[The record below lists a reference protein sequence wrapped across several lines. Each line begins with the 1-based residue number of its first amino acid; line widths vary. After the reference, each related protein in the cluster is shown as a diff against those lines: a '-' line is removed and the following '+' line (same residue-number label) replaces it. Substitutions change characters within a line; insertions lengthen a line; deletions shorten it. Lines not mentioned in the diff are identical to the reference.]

1 MSLLNIRKDDCA
13 LDFLSLG
20 SLIHRLD
27 PGVVPFRKARSVD
40 IHVSGGEYNVA
51 AGLSDCFGLNTGIAS
66 AMVDYGIGELVET
79 RVREMGVKTYFK
91 RFEHN
96 GVNGPNIATVYS
108 DRGYGA
114 RPPVVF
120 YNRANEAGAMLK
132 AGDFDWDDIFSK
144 GVRWFHSGGIYA
156 ALSSTTS
163 GLIIE
168 AMKSAKKHG
177 VITSFDLNYRPK
189 LWAPIG
195 GLEAAQKTFRA
206 IVENVDVLL
215 GNEEDLQLGLG
226 IKGQDVEKASKLDT
240 SAFFAM
246 IDEVTTEFPNIQA
259 VATTLREVENSN
271 RHQWGA
277 VVWCKGEQAVT
288 PVCELGVVDRIGGG
302 DGFATGLIYGFLSG
316 RSLDETI
323 RLGWAHGALLTTFP
337 GDTTMARLPEVEAFA
352 EGGSARVQ
360 R

>member
-1 MSLLNIRKDDCA
+1 MNSLSIRKDDCA

-20 SLIHRLD
+20 ALVHRLD
-27 PGVVPFRKARSVD
+27 PGVIPFRKARSVD

-51 AGLSDCFGLNTGIAS
+51 AGLSDCFGLQTGIAS

-79 RVREMGVKTYFK
+79 RVREMGVRPFFK
-91 RFEHN
+91 RFRHN
-96 GVNGPNIATVYS
+96 GVDGPNIATVYS
-108 DRGYGA
+108 DRGFGV

-120 YNRANEAGAMLK
+120 YNRANEAGGMLQ
-132 AGDFDWDDIFSK
+132 AGDFDWEDIFGQ

-156 ALSSTTS
+156 ALSGTTS

-168 AMKSAKKHG
+168 AMQAARKHG

-195 GLEAAQKTFRA
+195 GLEQAQKTFRA
-206 IVENVDVLL
+206 IVEHVDVLL

-226 IKGQDVEKASKLDT
+226 IEGQDVEKASKLDP
-240 SAFFAM
+240 SAFFGM
-246 IDEVTTEFPNIQA
+246 IGDVTAEFPEVKA

-277 VVWCKGEQAVT
+277 VLWCQGEQHVS
-288 PVCELGVVDRIGGG
+288 PVCELGVIDRIGGG
-302 DGFATGLIYGFLSG
+302 DGFATGLIFGFLDG
-316 RSLDETI
+316 RGLDETL

-337 GDTTMARLPEVEAFA
+337 GDTTMAKLAEVEAFA
-352 EGGSARVQ
+352 SGGSARVQ

>member
-51 AGLSDCFGLNTGIAS
+51 AGLSDCFGLNTGIVS
-66 AMVDYGIGELVET
+66 AMVDYGIGELVEN

-132 AGDFDWDDIFSK
+132 AGDFDWDEIFGQ

-156 ALSSTTS
+156 ALSGTTS

-168 AMKSAKKHG
+168 AMKAAKKHG

-195 GLEAAQKTFRA
+195 GLEAAQETFRA

-226 IKGQDVEKASKLDT
+226 IKGQDVEKSSKLDT

-277 VVWCKGEQAVT
+277 MVWCKGEQAVS